1 MIVIIIIIVIKRQKL
16 LHAVGLVCV
25 SLAVF
30 VCLSVVVNI
39 VSFFILPFFKDEEI
53 KILFNFIQNNQ

>member
-1 MIVIIIIIVIKRQKL
+1 MIVIIIIVIKRQKL

-30 VCLSVVVNI
+30 VSLSVVVNI
-39 VSFFILPFFKDEEI
+39 VSFFIPPFFKDE
-53 KILFNFIQNNQ
+53 KI